1 MSPPWALAAVDMS
14 CHSRSSSAS
23 LLLSPRHHPT
33 ISRAQAHRLVFLETL
48 QLGWRGTRHAAGQCP
63 LEPGPMGRGVIPPAP
78 SLKLATLGRKRE
90 RRKSAKS
97 EFL

>member
-1 MSPPWALAAVDMS
+1 MSPPWAPLAVDVF
-14 CHSRSSSAS
+14 CHSRSRTAT
-23 LLLSPRHHPT
+23 LLLSPAHHPT
-33 ISRAQAHRLVFLETL
+33 ISRTRAHMLVLLETL
-48 QLGWRGTRHAAGQCP
+48 QLGWRGSRHAAGQSP

-78 SLKLATLGRKRE
+78 SWKLVTLGRKRE